1 VWQLRLVLYAQQI
14 ILTAAG
20 VPGFNGATIDRRQII
35 LQKRIAGVCQ
45 AAFMMR
51 KKVGSVGYKSVI
63 EGMAQKLEMG
73 LIEKEGEK
81 ALEVAAI
88 EAAGAAALAKEAAAI
103 EAAGAAA
110 LAKEEGGL
118 EEVVEVVKGEKK
130 KVTFNAV
137 SQVKEVPRRATR
149 KRGK

>member
-1 VWQLRLVLYAQQI
+1 MWQLRLVLYAQQI

-88 EAAGAAALAKEAAAI
+88 EAAGAAALAKE
-103 EAAGAAA
+103 
-110 LAKEEGGL
+110 EGGL

>member
-1 VWQLRLVLYAQQI
+1 MWQLRLVLYAQQI

-51 KKVGSVGYKSVI
+51 KKVGAVGYKSVI

-88 EAAGAAALAKEAAAI
+88 EAAGAAALAT
-103 EAAGAAA
+103 
-110 LAKEEGGL
+110 EEGGL